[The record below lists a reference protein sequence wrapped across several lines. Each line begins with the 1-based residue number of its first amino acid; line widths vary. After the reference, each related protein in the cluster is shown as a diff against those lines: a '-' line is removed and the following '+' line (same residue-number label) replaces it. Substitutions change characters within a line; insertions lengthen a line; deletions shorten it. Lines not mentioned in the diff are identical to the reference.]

1 MAKENNM
8 FRIKI
13 DYEDCPIVNTKTK
26 GIKGL
31 KKIFQDM
38 EDKMG

>member
-1 MAKENNM
+1 MAKENNT

-26 GIKGL
+26 GLKGL
-31 KKIFQDM
+31 KKIFEDM
-38 EDKMG
+38 ENKIG